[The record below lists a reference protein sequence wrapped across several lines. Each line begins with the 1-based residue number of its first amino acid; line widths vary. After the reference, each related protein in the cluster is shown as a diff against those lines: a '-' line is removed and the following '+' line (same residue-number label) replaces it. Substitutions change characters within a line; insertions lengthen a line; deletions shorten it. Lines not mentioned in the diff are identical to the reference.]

1 MAISLLQKYK
11 KKYDWQNIYIQ
22 TFNELMK
29 YIKLFNNKTDYTNY
43 MEGDGKIILP
53 NVSLINGETKKMAYK
68 KKYPIRF
75 YTEELDSDF
84 RRMESNVFSMELI
97 DFYNKNCIVNS
108 NNSYLPQEL
117 ILNKYFI
124 DDSPVIGM
132 HVDKS
137 AISDVIIIELQDYT
151 MISGS
156 VLCLLQIVSKPGI
169 PIGTIDVMVN

>member
-1 MAISLLQKYK
+1 
-11 KKYDWQNIYIQ
+11 
-22 TFNELMK
+22 
-29 YIKLFNNKTDYTNY
+29 
-43 MEGDGKIILP
+43 
-53 NVSLINGETKKMAYK
+53 MAYK

-84 RRMESNVFSMELI
+84 RRMDSNVLSMELI
-97 DFYNKNCIVNS
+97 DFYNKHCIVNS

-132 HVDKS
+132 YVDKS
-137 AISDVIIIELQDYT
+137 IISDVIIIELQDYT

-156 VLCLLQIVSKPGI
+156 ILCLLQTVSKPGI